1 MVSSSASPVWSLT
14 IVSASFFAR
23 SIVNTAPFDFGVPF
37 VGVSV
42 PEVCCRGV
50 DVPDFEAALGA
61 GAPLAGEDFTSAVVT
76 GFS

>member
-1 MVSSSASPVWSLT
+1 M
-14 IVSASFFAR
+14 
-23 SIVNTAPFDFGVPF
+23 NTAPFDFDAPF

-50 DVPDFEAALGA
+50 DVPDFEAALGTVPDA
-61 GAPLAGEDFTSAVVT
+61 GAGASLAGEDFTSAFAA